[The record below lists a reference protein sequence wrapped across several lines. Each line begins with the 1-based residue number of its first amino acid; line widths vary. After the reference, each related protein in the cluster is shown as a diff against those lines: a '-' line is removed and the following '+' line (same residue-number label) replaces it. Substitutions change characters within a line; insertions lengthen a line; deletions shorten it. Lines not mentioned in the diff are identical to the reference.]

1 MGTLTYPYITIDVR
15 GNIGEQLFQ
24 LAHVINFLRNS
35 KKAGVKRKLV
45 LCDGSSDSSDISD
58 SSDSVRMYWN
68 TMFKGLF
75 KVLKRDVYNSLIFY
89 KIKADEDE
97 SNYFGNAIKD
107 LELNTINCQTF
118 NTIDEKLRE
127 KLINIVYNNE
137 DIMYP
142 AYYKY
147 RDALDFFDK
156 DTTDDDMVSLHITKD
171 CDYEDEEYYREALK
185 IAGKINVAIFT
196 DEIDWYKIGDIV
208 ERLKVNSEKYKFY
221 YVPKSDVCGDEIDF
235 VLMSMF
241 KNNIIANST
250 YSLWAS
256 YISYYTDKIII
267 APQKLACI
275 NKGII
280 HKYISHIV

>member
-1 MGTLTYPYITIDVR
+1 MAKFTYPYITIDVH

-24 LAHVINFLRNS
+24 LAYIINFLRDS
-35 KKAGVKRKLV
+35 KKTCVKRKLV
-45 LCDGSSDSSDISD
+45 FCEDAESKT
-58 SSDSVRMYWN
+58 YWN

-75 KVLKRDVYNSLIFY
+75 RVLDNNEYNKIQFY
-89 KIKADEDE
+89 KIGDEEDE
-97 SNYFGNAIKD
+97 SNYFNKATLNI
-107 LELNTINCQTF
+107 ELNDLNCQTF
-118 NTIDEKLRE
+118 NTIDETLRK

-147 RDALDFFDK
+147 RDVLDFFGK
-156 DTTDDDMVSLHITKD
+156 DTTDDDMVSIHITKD
-171 CDYEDEEYYREALK
+171 FDSSDEDYYKEALK
-185 IAGKINVAIFT
+185 ISGKKNVAVFT
-196 DEIDWYKIGDIV
+196 DHSDWYKIRDIIDMLDTKTD
-208 ERLKVNSEKYKFY
+208 EGSGSISTSLYNFY

-267 APQKLACI
+267 APQKLVYI
-275 NKGII
+275 NKDII